1 MLVPLREG
9 FSRDGTEMGPG
20 AEKEP
25 IMQRVNGNGAQE
37 ETPLPIST
45 PPLPGQEGAA
55 RVADGKSPTSP
66 APHPV
71 MGEGRVQ
78 SQHPGSAWVFIPGA
92 KLLL

>member
-1 MLVPLREG
+1 
-9 FSRDGTEMGPG
+9 
-20 AEKEP
+20 
-25 IMQRVNGNGAQE
+25 MQRVNGNGAQE

-45 PPLPGQEGAA
+45 LLPDQEGAA
-55 RVADGKSPTSP
+55 RVAVGKSPASP